1 MVAAA
6 AGINFTW
13 GVFFHGQETCYVL
26 GDGCYSAV
34 AAATVYGRVLGN
46 RQTNKQTDGQCH
58 RVYSPTLRHEL
69 NPLIAILKPQSNGP
83 SYSDTVIGTLAIDGW
98 AVKFCTARWGL
109 GGASAHPGPSSLYR
123 MYCTGKL

>member
-46 RQTNKQTDGQCH
+46 RQTNKQTDGQRRCIK
-58 RVYSPTLRHEL
+58 P
-69 NPLIAILKPQSNGP
+69 PLL
-83 SYSDTVIGTLAIDGW
+83 
-98 AVKFCTARWGL
+98 
-109 GGASAHPGPSSLYR
+109 
-123 MYCTGKL
+123 